1 MDYGWESCLSKVE
14 CDSRWEAGATGR
26 PESFLDIGDDVL
38 ISMVL
43 FFLEIQ
49 MVWGKKVRS
58 EGRLG
63 VGEGRGVEGE
73 GKGREGRGAV
83 KKRRCKEDGQ

>member
-1 MDYGWESCLSKVE
+1 MGELLFKVE
-14 CDSRWEAGATGR
+14 CDSRWEAWAAGR
-26 PESFLDIGDDVL
+26 PESFLYIGDNVL
-38 ISMVL
+38 ISMIL

-49 MVWGKKVRS
+49 MVWGKAIR

-63 VGEGRGVEGE
+63 VGE

-83 KKRRCKEDGQ
+83 MKRQCKEDGQ